1 MILKKGVRYCNFISH
16 FSQRGCQ
23 AEDLCDAKLH
33 ALTSELVAARKQI
46 VALENLIKEDG
57 VEREGDTDAE
67 DFPVFCQKQPSTPD
81 KHCCDEFSAGGRAG
95 MVTNTLQKF
104 QRYTPAAIR

>member
-1 MILKKGVRYCNFISH
+1 MRYSNFISH

-57 VEREGDTDAE
+57 VEGDTDAE

-81 KHCCDEFSAGGRAG
+81 RHCDEISAGGRAG
-95 MVTNTLQKF
+95 MVTYTLRKLQEY
-104 QRYTPAAIR
+104 RHTPAAIR

>member
-1 MILKKGVRYCNFISH
+1 MRYSNFISH

-57 VEREGDTDAE
+57 VEGEGDTDAE

-81 KHCCDEFSAGGRAG
+81 KPCDEFSGGGLAG
-95 MVTNTLQKF
+95 MVTYTLRKLQEY
-104 QRYTPAAIR
+104 RHTPAAIR